1 VIVRKIV
8 VNTVDADYICKAWN
22 VPNCRTLICTVR
34 EVWRDGKFVSRQQ
47 RYFISSLDAS
57 KVSPKRFLKLV
68 QGHWQV
74 ENRLHLI
81 KDRWWDEDKH
91 VLFRP
96 GLGEMWSSLTNL
108 ALSLLRTFGEKGK
121 PITKLA
127 ISVAHQPAE
136 ALEKIEY

>member
-1 VIVRKIV
+1 MIVRKIV
-8 VNTVDADYICKAWN
+8 INTVDADFIRVAWN

-34 EVWRDGKFVSRQQ
+34 EVWKDGKLVSRQQ

-57 KVSPKRFLKLV
+57 KVSPERFLALV

-91 VLFRP
+91 TLFRP
-96 GLGEMWSSLTNL
+96 GLGEMWSALTSL
-108 ALSLLRTFGEKGK
+108 ALLLLRVFGEQGK
-121 PITKLA
+121 ASTLLA
-127 ISVAHQPAE
+127 LQIALQPFDF
-136 ALEKIEY
+136 LEKLGY